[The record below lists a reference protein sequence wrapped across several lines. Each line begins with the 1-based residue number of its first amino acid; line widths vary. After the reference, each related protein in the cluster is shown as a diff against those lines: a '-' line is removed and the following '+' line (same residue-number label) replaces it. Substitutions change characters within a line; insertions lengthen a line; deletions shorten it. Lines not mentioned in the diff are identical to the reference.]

1 MMVDAA
7 RMDVTLEGPIVKAVG
22 AAKSILQPP
31 KPPAPGQKKPSDVRM
46 PSMLKQD
53 QPVNVTADSL
63 DYDGVKSH
71 AVYTGNAQLWQ
82 GETVIKAP
90 SLVIDSEKG
99 NLEASGPVATVTILR
114 QDGKD
119 GAKERVRS
127 IGTAKSFKYED
138 ADRRATY
145 TGEAHMS
152 GPQGDMTAEKIELYL
167 KPSGDEL
174 ERVEAYEKVTLRS
187 ESQTTTGLRLTYFDA
202 DGRYLVHGTPVMIV
216 DQCGRETTG
225 RTLTFFKATDRIVV
239 DGNEQVRTQ
248 TKGKSN
254 CPGT

>member
-1 MMVDAA
+1 M
-7 RMDVTLEGPIVKAVG
+7 
-22 AAKSILQPP
+22 
-31 KPPAPGQKKPSDVRM
+31 
-46 PSMLKQD
+46 
-53 QPVNVTADSL
+53 
-63 DYDGVKSH
+63 
-71 AVYTGNAQLWQ
+71 
-82 GETVIKAP
+82 IKAP

-99 NLEASGPVATVTILR
+99 NLEASGPVATVTLL
-114 QDGKD
+114 QQEGKD
-119 GAKERVRS
+119 GVKERVRS

-145 TGEAHMS
+145 AGDAHLS
-152 GPQGDMTAEKIELYL
+152 GPQGDMTAEQIELFL

-187 ESQTTTGLRLTYFDA
+187 ESQKTTGLRLTYFDA
-202 DGRYLVHGTPVMIV
+202 DGRYLVNGTPVTIV